1 MHTVPCTLCLAHC
14 TLHTLSCTLCL
25 AQVAAALALE
35 EAATTASV
43 ELENARLQE
52 FSDRPRLLPMVRQD
66 DIFVTGILAERLPVH
81 LTDLS
86 PGTPGKIWDL
96 VFSQCPL
103 LATIRQLFFN
113 RIVLRKGPTSLPY
126 VNGPKFFLCCCL
138 ESQLTSLESLA
149 PPFIV
154 HLLQP
159 LWQICART

>member
-1 MHTVPCTLCLAHC
+1 MKVRFYFALHTVP
-14 TLHTLSCTLCL
+14 CTLCL
-25 AQVAAALALE
+25 AQVAAALAQE
-35 EAATTASV
+35 EVANAASV
-43 ELENARLQE
+43 ELDDRNENARLQE

-149 PPFIV
+149 PSFIV